1 MTINNKYNLGDF
13 VYLLTDTDQR
23 TRVITAIMVNPG
35 SIEYGLR
42 CGTEDSWHF
51 ECELSPDR
59 QYGMV

>member
-13 VYLLTDTDQR
+13 VYLLTDQDQKI
-23 TRVITAIMVNPG
+23 RVITAIMVNPG

-51 ECELSPDR
+51 ECELSLDR
-59 QYGMV
+59 QYRMV